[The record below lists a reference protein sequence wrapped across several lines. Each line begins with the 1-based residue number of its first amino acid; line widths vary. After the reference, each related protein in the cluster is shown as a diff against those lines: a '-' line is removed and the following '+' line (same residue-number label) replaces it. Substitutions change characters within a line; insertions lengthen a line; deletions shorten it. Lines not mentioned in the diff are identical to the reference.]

1 MPKVDSNNFISN
13 QFQENIVEN
22 KQNSISK
29 GTEENKQSNK
39 SKIENNNS
47 KQGTNDNKT
56 QKNIT
61 KNNNN
66 WSIEIPKINLKA
78 QIAEGTSK
86 DNKDMSMPITKNDN
100 GQRQYNSQVVYPII
114 SNGDTIGSVILM
126 SKDANVK
133 MTDVEKKVAQS
144 AATFLGSQM
153 EI

>member
-1 MPKVDSNNFISN
+1 MPKVDSYNFISN

-22 KQNSISK
+22 KLNSISK

-86 DNKDMSMPITKNDN
+86 EIMDEYVGHFEETKID
-100 GQRQYNSQVVYPII
+100 
-114 SNGDTIGSVILM
+114 
-126 SKDANVK
+126 
-133 MTDVEKKVAQS
+133 
-144 AATFLGSQM
+144 
-153 EI
+153 